1 MSGPGYIREIFLGRP
16 LSEDSWLNRLPALA
30 QLRAGERLAFD
41 SPVTFLVGENGAGK
55 STLLEGIAVACGF
68 NPEGGTRNFH
78 PELLLLHPGYPLGP
92 GGLSH
97 RIPQR
102 LPPGRLLSPGGEL
115 L

>member
-68 NPEGGTRNFH
+68 NPPWGTIS
-78 PELLLLHPGYPLGP
+78 PSPAAPTPGTASFSGRRASTTRPAI
-92 GGLSH
+92 STSWT
-97 RIPQR
+97 
-102 LPPGRLLSPGGEL
+102 LPPPSAPI
-115 L
+115 